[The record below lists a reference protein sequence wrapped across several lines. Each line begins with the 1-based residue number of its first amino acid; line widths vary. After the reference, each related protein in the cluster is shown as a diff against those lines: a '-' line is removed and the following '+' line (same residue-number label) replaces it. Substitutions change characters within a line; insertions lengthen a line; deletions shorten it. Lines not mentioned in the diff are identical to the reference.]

1 MGKKD
6 GTHDAPEDARKLIEL
21 IISEIQS
28 PVDMQD
34 LLERLPPTTNCGK
47 ELSQF
52 LKAKDRAQR
61 REGFIKNEPLWHR
74 KYGWF
79 MARIV
84 MLFGLIV
91 IAIAIAAGRGG
102 ADFIIA
108 AVMGAAG
115 YYALLTTLSGIR
127 YRDKNRKRARLLDQ
141 EALAYQRQIASVAA
155 SLMKRFRIDPR
166 NYPVSSPRGK
176 SGLQE
181 TEEGCFID
189 LG

>member
-1 MGKKD
+1 MRKKD
-6 GTHDAPEDARKLIEL
+6 GTHDVPADVRKLIEI
-21 IISEIQS
+21 IISEVQS

-34 LLERLPPTTNCGK
+34 LIERLPATVNCVK
-47 ELSQF
+47 EAGDF

-61 REGFIKNEPLWHR
+61 REGFIKNESLWHR

-79 MARIV
+79 MARVV
-84 MLFGLIV
+84 MLFGILTII
-91 IAIAIAAGRGG
+91 IAVMAGRGG

-108 AVMGAAG
+108 VILGAAG

-127 YRDKNRKRARLLDQ
+127 YRDNNRKRLHLLDQ
-141 EALAYQRQIASVAA
+141 EATRYQRQIAPIAA
-155 SLMKRFRIDPR
+155 SLMKRFKIDPR
-166 NYPVSSPRGK
+166 SYPVSTTRSK
-176 SGLQE
+176 AGLEE